1 MSPGLLLATSAGASL
16 LSLAGACRAPRGWLA
31 ALLTSLLLALAD
43 NREFGK
49 AEELLLDLMAEPEQR
64 REMEQDRTTAHNA
77 FIDACNI
84 LNRQMA
90 KSGESPH
97 WRELLGADR
106 KEIGDFACFVVLF
119 VSLGSR

>member
-1 MSPGLLLATSAGASL
+1 MDIDRATTAFEAIRATQHESL
-16 LSLAGACRAPRGWLA
+16 RHDLIRAAVNYAHYR
-31 ALLTSLLLALAD
+31 
-43 NREFGK
+43 
-49 AEELLLDLMAEPEQR
+49 AEWFLAEPEQR